1 MRIMLFGPPG
11 VGKGTQADL
20 LSKRYNS
27 IKFSTGDFLRGQI
40 SLSSPL
46 GKEVKGYI
54 ERGSLVPDDIIMR
67 FVKKFLD
74 ENREENIVF
83 DGFPRTMNQSL
94 MLEKALGELDM
105 SVDLA
110 IELHLNEE
118 EIMKRL
124 LSRQHCPHCGKIYN
138 NVIDMQED
146 GGTCSTCGH
155 TLVKRIDD
163 DEAIIKKRI
172 NVYRAE
178 TKPLADYYTSKGIY
192 RCIDASGSR
201 EEVFKKISE
210 TINEYT
216 NKK

>member
-1 MRIMLFGPPG
+1 MRILLFGPPG

-20 LSKRYNS
+20 LSKKYNC

-46 GKEVKGYI
+46 GTEVKDYI
-54 ERGSLVPDDIIMR
+54 ERGSLVPDNIIIR
-67 FVKKFLD
+67 LVQKFLD
-74 ENREENIVF
+74 ENRDRNVIF
-83 DGFPRTMNQSL
+83 DGFPRTMNQAL
-94 MLEKALGELDM
+94 MLERALGEINM

-138 NVIDMQED
+138 NVTDTQEN
-146 GGTCSTCGH
+146 GGICNTCGH
-155 TLVKRIDD
+155 ALVKRTDD
-163 DEAIIKKRI
+163 DEAVIKKRI
-172 NVYRAE
+172 KVYRAE
-178 TKPLADYYTSKGIY
+178 TKPLADYYKSKGTY

-210 TINEYT
+210 IINERAD
-216 NKK
+216 KK